1 VTRADPQSEQWRIMW
16 QLWTKY
22 FVLQSDAYEGR
33 LASQVFARF
42 A

>member
-1 VTRADPQSEQWRIMW
+1 MW